1 MNEYKKAIRIL
12 RRNLTATILFGLL
25 LPFFAY
31 TIGESTKSVA
41 MISIV
46 LIVFSGINLGYV
58 RKVEEALHT
67 ETQK

>member
-12 RRNLTATILFGLL
+12 RRNLTATMLFALL

-41 MISIV
+41 MISVV
-46 LIVFSGINLGYV
+46 LIMFSGINLGYV
-58 RKVEEALHT
+58 RKAEDAFDAEI
-67 ETQK
+67 QK